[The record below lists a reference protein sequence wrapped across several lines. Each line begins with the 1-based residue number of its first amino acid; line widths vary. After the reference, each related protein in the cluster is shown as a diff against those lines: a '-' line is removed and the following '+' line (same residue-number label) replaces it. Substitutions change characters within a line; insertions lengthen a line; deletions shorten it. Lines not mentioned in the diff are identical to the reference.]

1 MAPSLRC
8 PRCATVLA
16 AEAGEDAVCPSCGFT
31 APVPA
36 PAAPR
41 PPGPAPPAPPPPVLT
56 RVPEGAD
63 VPAWAKRGKVVHP
76 AVVVVLAL
84 ATLGI
89 YSLAYWWRVSRE
101 TDLLRGHRH
110 AHGVLKAGLL
120 TAVIGFAVAAVVVA
134 AGVFQAYFIAETGEQ
149 RFRSE
154 EEAVQALVDASLP
167 LAIVALLAIVAALI
181 GCVLVAVGQYRSWD
195 TLRSAEREAS
205 GESSINPGLYLFLP
219 LGLVL
224 CGGIPGIAGAL
235 LALAGI
241 VLGLTFMAITQA
253 HLDHIWTAQA
263 AAPAPAPVAR

>member
-8 PRCATVLA
+8 PRCSTVLS
-16 AEAGEDAVCPSCGFT
+16 AEAGPDAVCPSCGFA

-36 PAAPR
+36 APQ
-41 PPGPAPPAPPPPVLT
+41 PPGPAPFAGTAPVLT
-56 RVPEGAD
+56 RLPEGAE

-76 AVVVVLAL
+76 AVVVVLAI
-84 ATLGI
+84 ATLGV
-89 YSLAYWWRVSRE
+89 YSLVYWWRVSKE

-110 AHGVLKAGLL
+110 AHGVLKAGIL
-120 TAVIGFAVAAVVVA
+120 TAVIGFVVALVVIA

-167 LAIVALLAIVAALI
+167 LAIVALLAVVAALI
-181 GCVLVAVGQYRSWD
+181 GCVMVAVGQYRSWD
-195 TLRSAEREAS
+195 TLRSAEREAA

-224 CGGIPGIAGAL
+224 CGAIPGPTGLL
-235 LALAGI
+235 LALAGLA
-241 VLGLTFMAITQA
+241 LGLTFMAITQA